1 MEKLFLVDAYAQIFR
16 AYYAFAGRPMR
27 NREGLNTSPI
37 FGFTKFLRDIIINE
51 RPHYLGVAFDPKGG
65 NFRNRLFPDYKA
77 NRSETPEDI
86 IAAVP
91 HIKDILRA
99 MRIPIL
105 EVPDY
110 EADDVIGTLSH
121 KAAAEGLDVYM
132 VTPDKDFGQLVTP
145 NVRIY
150 KQRKGGEGVE
160 IVGPAEIKEHYGFD
174 DPRKVID
181 ILALWGDA
189 SDNIPGVKGVGE
201 KGAIKLVN
209 EVGTVEEILSN
220 LDKLKGKQRENVE
233 AGAEQLRL
241 SKVLATIALDAP
253 IDFVPTELAMCAPD
267 CEALKEIYRKLDF
280 NMFLRE
286 MELSAHSPFNGLVC
300 PEASAVK
307 GNCEERGG
315 VGASVAQPVV
325 PPAPVAVDLFGN
337 PIPQPK
343 VTTSAP
349 TPVAEPALGGGF
361 DLFSQAAPLYQTID
375 TTEHTY
381 TTLDTPQA
389 AAEVVA
395 RLVKAPLVAF
405 DTETSGLDYHTDH
418 IVGVGL
424 SATPHEAYYV
434 PMSVD
439 NRAEMLEA
447 LRPLLEN
454 DGVEKVGQNIKFD
467 LLMLRREGVEVRGK
481 LWDTMIMHYLIDP
494 ESRHGMN
501 HLAQTLLGYQPIEI
515 ESLIGRGASQLTMD
529 RVSVDQVAPYC
540 SEDADITLQLYHTL
554 LSKLREA
561 GAEELYN
568 TIEEPLIRTL
578 ADMEW
583 EGVKV
588 DTALLADY
596 GRELGVQ
603 LATLEGEIRDL
614 AGMPGLNVNSSRQL
628 GVALFE
634 VLKIDAK
641 PKRTKTKQYSTEE
654 EYLQF
659 LSDRHPIVPKILE
672 YRGIK
677 KLLST
682 YVEALPELVNPAT
695 GRIHT
700 SYNQA
705 VTATGR
711 LSSTN
716 PNLQNIPVRDELGK
730 RIREAFVATDDDHI
744 LLAADYSQ
752 VELRLMAHMS
762 GDEAMIE
769 AFRSG
774 EDIHRDTASRLFHV
788 APSEVTSDQ
797 RRKAKTANF
806 GIIYGIS
813 AFGLRQRMGN
823 DSMSMAE
830 AKAII
835 EGYFS
840 SYPGVKAYIDNTI
853 TEAKNNGFVQTI
865 FGRKRYLPD
874 INSGNA
880 NVRSLAER
888 NAINAPLQGS
898 AADIIKIAMAE
909 VARRFRSEGLRSKM
923 ILQVHDELIIDT
935 LKSEQAQVTN
945 ILREAMEG
953 AAKLNVPLI
962 VDIGEGDNWLA
973 AH

>member
-65 NFRNRLFPDYKA
+65 NFRNQLFPDYKA

-91 HIKDILRA
+91 YIKEILKA

-105 EVPDY
+105 EVAGY

-121 KAAAEGLDVYM
+121 KAAAAGYDVYM
-132 VTPDKDFGQLVTP
+132 VTPDKDFGQLVGPT
-145 NVRIY
+145 VRIY

-209 EVGTVEEILSN
+209 EFGTVEEILA
-220 LDKLKGKQRENVE
+220 DTTRLKGKQRENVE

-241 SKVLATIALDAP
+241 SKVLATISLDAP
-253 IDFVPTELAMCAPD
+253 IEFVPSELAMCAPD
-267 CEALKEIYRKLDF
+267 CEALREIYRRLDF

-286 MELSAHSPFNGLVC
+286 MELSAHSPFNGMVC
-300 PEASAVK
+300 PEASAVGRVEPAK
-307 GNCEERGG
+307 EEPQQP
-315 VGASVAQPVV
+315 SQPV
-325 PPAPVAVDLFGN
+325 ATDLFGN
-337 PIPQPK
+337 PIEAPKQPAPA
-343 VTTSAP
+343 SA
-349 TPVAEPALGGGF
+349 TPSEPSLGGDF
-361 DLFSQAAPLYQTID
+361 DLFSQATPLYQTID
-375 TTEHTY
+375 TVEHSY
-381 TTLDTPQA
+381 TLVDTPELLSQ
-389 AAEVVA
+389 VVEKLSA
-395 RLVKAPLVAF
+395 APLLSF

-418 IVGVGL
+418 VVGIGL
-424 SATPHEAYYV
+424 ATTPHEAFYV
-434 PMSVD
+434 PMGPD
-439 NRAEMLEA
+439 NRTEVLAT

-454 DGVEKVGQNIKFD
+454 EAIEKVGQNVKFD
-467 LLMLRREGVEVRGK
+467 LLMLRREGVEVGGK

-515 ESLIGRGASQLTMD
+515 ETLIGRGAKQLTMD
-529 RVSVDQVAPYC
+529 RVAVADVAPYC

-554 LSKLREA
+554 LPKLSEV
-561 GAEELYN
+561 GALELYN

-588 DTALLADY
+588 DVAQLADY

-603 LATLEGEIRDL
+603 LATLESDIRSL
-614 AGMPGLNVNSSRQL
+614 AGMPDLNVNSSRQL

-634 VLKIDAK
+634 VLKIDSK

-672 YRGIK
+672 YRGTK

-682 YVEALPELVNPAT
+682 YVEALPALVNPAT

-705 VTATGR
+705 VAATGR
-711 LSSTN
+711 LSSAN
-716 PNLQNIPVRDELGK
+716 PNLQNIPVRDDQGR
-730 RIREAFVATDDDHI
+730 RIREAFVASDSDHI

-762 GDEAMIE
+762 GDKAMIE

-788 APSEVTSDQ
+788 ATAEVTPDQ

-823 DSMSMAE
+823 EMSIGE

-835 EGYFS
+835 DGYFA
-840 SYPGVKAYIDNTI
+840 SYPAVKEYIDRTI
-853 TEAKNNGFVQTI
+853 AEAKNNGFVQTI

-874 INSGNA
+874 INSANA

-909 VARRFRSEGLRSKM
+909 VARRLKAEGLRSKM
-923 ILQVHDELIIDT
+923 ILQVHDELIVDT
-935 LKSEQAQVTN
+935 LVSEKAKVEK

-953 AAKLNVPLI
+953 AAQLAIPLV
-962 VDIGEGDNWLA
+962 VDVGEGANWLE

>member
-37 FGFTKFLRDIIINE
+37 FGFTKFLRDIIVNE

-65 NFRNRLFPDYKA
+65 NFRNELFPAYKA

-91 HIKDILRA
+91 YIKDILRA

-105 EVPDY
+105 EVAGY
-110 EADDVIGTLSH
+110 EADDVIGTISH
-121 KAAAEGLDVYM
+121 KAAAAGYDVYM
-132 VTPDKDFGQLVTP
+132 VTPDKDFGQLVGP

-181 ILALWGDA
+181 ILAIWGDA

-201 KGAIKLVN
+201 KGAIKLVK
-209 EVGTVEEILSN
+209 ELGTVEEILADTSR
-220 LDKLKGKQRENVE
+220 LKGKQRENVE

-241 SKVLATIALDAP
+241 SKVLATIVVDAP
-253 IDFVPTELAMCAPD
+253 VEFVPEELAMCAPD
-267 CEALKEIYRKLDF
+267 CEALRELYRKLDF

-286 MELSAHSPFNGLVC
+286 MELSAHSPFNTSVC
-300 PEASAVK
+300 PEATAHVAHSAQA
-307 GNCEERGG
+307 EAG
-315 VGASVAQPVV
+315 VTHATTKAPT
-325 PPAPVAVDLFGN
+325 PAPTAAAPSLDLFGN
-337 PIPQPK
+337 PTGAAPAPK
-343 VTTSAP
+343 A
-349 TPVAEPALGGGF
+349 AADDAGF
-361 DLFSQAAPLYQTID
+361 DLFSQSAPLYKTID
-375 TTEHTY
+375 NTPHTY
-381 TTLDTPQA
+381 TLVDSSDKLAHMQ
-389 AAEVVA
+389 EVLSRA
-395 RLVKAPLVAF
+395 KAIAF
-405 DTETSGLDYHTDH
+405 DTETTGFDYHSDR

-424 SATPHEAYYV
+424 SATPHEGYYV
-434 PMSVD
+434 PLSD
-439 NRAEMLEA
+439 NDFGHEA
-447 LRPLLEN
+447 LAVLRTLLGDER
-454 DGVEKVGQNIKFD
+454 VEKVGQNLKFD
-467 LLMLRREGVEVRGK
+467 ILMLRGAGVEVKGK
-481 LWDTMIMHYLIDP
+481 LWDTMVMHYLLDP
-494 ESRHGMN
+494 EGRHGMN
-501 HLAQTLLGYQPIEI
+501 HLAQTLLGYQPVEI
-515 ESLIGRGASQLTMD
+515 ESLIGRGARQLTMD
-529 RVSVDQVAPYC
+529 LVEVEKVAQYC
-540 SEDADITLQLYHTL
+540 AEDADITLQLFHAL
-554 LSKLREA
+554 LPKLQEA

-568 TIEEPLIRTL
+568 TIEEPLIGTL

-588 DTALLADY
+588 DVPQLRDY
-596 GRELGVQ
+596 AVELS
-603 LATLEGEIRDL
+603 ARMAELESEIRTL
-614 AGMPGLNVNSSRQL
+614 TGVAGLNVNSSRQL

-634 VLKIDAK
+634 VLKIDSK

-659 LSDRHPIVPKILE
+659 LSDRHPVVPKILE

-682 YVEALPELVNPAT
+682 YVEALPELVNPTT

-700 SYNQA
+700 SFNQA

-711 LSSTN
+711 LSSAN
-716 PNLQNIPVRDELGK
+716 PNLQNIPVRDALGR
-730 RIREAFVATDDDHI
+730 RIRRAFVASDSNHV

-762 GDEAMIE
+762 GDKAMIE

-774 EDIHRDTASRLFHV
+774 EDIHRDTASRLFGV
-788 APSEVTSDQ
+788 APEEVTSDQ

-813 AFGLRQRMGN
+813 AFGLRQRLGGG
-823 DSMSMAE
+823 MSMAE
-830 AKAII
+830 AKEII
-835 EGYFS
+835 DGYFA
-840 SYPGVKAYIDNTI
+840 SYPQVKEYIDRTI
-853 TEAKNNGFVQTI
+853 SEAKGNGFVQTI

-874 INSGNA
+874 INSANA
-880 NVRSLAER
+880 TVRSLAER

-909 VARRFRSEGLRSKM
+909 VRRRLQAEGLRSKM
-923 ILQVHDELIIDT
+923 ILQVHDELIVDA
-935 LKSEQAQVTN
+935 LLGEVEQVKV
-945 ILREAMEG
+945 ILRESMEG
-953 AAKLNVPLI
+953 AASLLVPLT
-962 VDIGEGDNWLA
+962 VDIGEGADWLD

>member
-16 AYYAFAGRPMR
+16 VYYAFAGRPMR

-65 NFRNRLFPDYKA
+65 NFRNQLFPDYKA

-91 HIKDILRA
+91 YIKEILKA

-105 EVPDY
+105 EVAGY

-121 KAAAEGLDVYM
+121 KAAAAGYDVYM
-132 VTPDKDFGQLVTP
+132 VTPDKDFGQLVGPT
-145 NVRIY
+145 VRIY

-209 EVGTVEEILSN
+209 EFGTVEEILA
-220 LDKLKGKQRENVE
+220 DTTRLKGKQRENVE

-241 SKVLATIALDAP
+241 SKVLATISLDAP
-253 IDFVPTELAMCAPD
+253 IEFVPSELAMCAPD
-267 CEALKEIYRKLDF
+267 CEALREIYRRLDF

-286 MELSAHSPFNGLVC
+286 MELSAHSPFNGMVC
-300 PEASAVK
+300 PEASAVGRVEPAK
-307 GNCEERGG
+307 EEPQQP
-315 VGASVAQPVV
+315 SQPV
-325 PPAPVAVDLFGN
+325 ATDLFGN
-337 PIPQPK
+337 PIEAPKQPAPA
-343 VTTSAP
+343 SA
-349 TPVAEPALGGGF
+349 TPSEPSLGGDF
-361 DLFSQAAPLYQTID
+361 DLFSQATPLYQTID
-375 TTEHTY
+375 TVEHSY
-381 TTLDTPQA
+381 TLVDTPELLSQ
-389 AAEVVA
+389 VVEKLSA
-395 RLVKAPLVAF
+395 APLLSF

-418 IVGVGL
+418 VVGIGL
-424 SATPHEAYYV
+424 AATPHEAFYV
-434 PMSVD
+434 PMGPD
-439 NRAEMLEA
+439 NRTEVLAT

-454 DGVEKVGQNIKFD
+454 EAIEKVGQNIKFD
-467 LLMLRREGVEVRGK
+467 LLMLRREGVEVGGK

-515 ESLIGRGASQLTMD
+515 ETLIGRGAKQLTMD
-529 RVSVDQVAPYC
+529 RVAVADVAPYC

-554 LSKLREA
+554 LPKLSEV
-561 GAEELYN
+561 GALELYN
-568 TIEEPLIRTL
+568 SIEEPLIRTL

-588 DTALLADY
+588 DVAQLADY
-596 GRELGVQ
+596 GCELGVQ
-603 LATLEGEIRDL
+603 LATLESDIRSL
-614 AGMPGLNVNSSRQL
+614 AGMPDLNVNSSRQL

-634 VLKIDAK
+634 VLKIDSK

-672 YRGIK
+672 YRGTK

-682 YVEALPELVNPAT
+682 YVEALPALVNPAT

-705 VTATGR
+705 VAATGR
-711 LSSTN
+711 LSSAN
-716 PNLQNIPVRDELGK
+716 PNLQNIPVRDDQGR
-730 RIREAFVATDDDHI
+730 RIREAFVASDSDHI

-762 GDEAMIE
+762 GDKAMIE

-788 APSEVTSDQ
+788 ATAEVTPDQ

-823 DSMSMAE
+823 EMSIGE

-835 EGYFS
+835 DGYFA
-840 SYPGVKAYIDNTI
+840 SYPAVKEYIDRTI
-853 TEAKNNGFVQTI
+853 AEAKNNGFVQTI

-874 INSGNA
+874 INSANA

-909 VARRFRSEGLRSKM
+909 VARRLKAEGLRSKM
-923 ILQVHDELIIDT
+923 ILQVHDELIVDT
-935 LKSEQAQVTN
+935 LVSEKPQVEK
-945 ILREAMEG
+945 ILREEMEG
-953 AAKLNVPLI
+953 AAQLAIPLV
-962 VDIGEGDNWLA
+962 VDVGEGANWLE

>member
-65 NFRNRLFPDYKA
+65 NFRNQLFPDYKA

-91 HIKDILRA
+91 YIKEILKA

-105 EVPDY
+105 EVAGY

-121 KAAAEGLDVYM
+121 KAAAAGYDVYM
-132 VTPDKDFGQLVTP
+132 VTPDKDFGQLVGPT
-145 NVRIY
+145 VRIY

-160 IVGPAEIKEHYGFD
+160 IVGPAEIKGHYGFD

-209 EVGTVEEILSN
+209 EFGTVEEILA
-220 LDKLKGKQRENVE
+220 DTTRLKGKQRENVE

-241 SKVLATIALDAP
+241 SKVLATISLDAP
-253 IDFVPTELAMCAPD
+253 IEFVPSELAMCAPD
-267 CEALKEIYRKLDF
+267 CEALRDIYRRLDF

-286 MELSAHSPFNGLVC
+286 MELSAHSPFNGMVC
-300 PEASAVK
+300 PEASAV
-307 GNCEERGG
+307 GRVEPATVEPPQ
-315 VGASVAQPVV
+315 SAQPSQ
-325 PPAPVAVDLFGN
+325 PVATDLFGN
-337 PIPQPK
+337 PIEAPKQPAPA
-343 VTTSAP
+343 SA
-349 TPVAEPALGGGF
+349 TPLDSSLGGDF
-361 DLFSQAAPLYQTID
+361 DLFSQATPLYQTID
-375 TTEHTY
+375 TVEHSY
-381 TTLDTPQA
+381 TLVDTPELLSQ
-389 AAEVVA
+389 VVEKLSA
-395 RLVKAPLVAF
+395 APLLSF

-418 IVGVGL
+418 VVGIGL
-424 SATPHEAYYV
+424 AATPHEAFYV
-434 PMSVD
+434 PMGPD
-439 NRAEMLEA
+439 NRTEVLAA

-454 DGVEKVGQNIKFD
+454 EAIEKVGQNVKFD
-467 LLMLRREGVEVRGK
+467 LLMLRREGVEVGGR

-515 ESLIGRGASQLTMD
+515 ETLIGRGAKQLTMD
-529 RVSVDQVAPYC
+529 RVAVADVAPYC

-554 LSKLREA
+554 LPKLSEV
-561 GAEELYN
+561 GALELYN
-568 TIEEPLIRTL
+568 SIEEPLIRTL

-588 DTALLADY
+588 DVAQLADY

-603 LATLEGEIRDL
+603 LATLESDIRSL
-614 AGMPGLNVNSSRQL
+614 AGMPDLNVNSSRQL

-634 VLKIDAK
+634 VLKIDSK

-672 YRGIK
+672 YRGTK

-682 YVEALPELVNPAT
+682 YVEALPALVNPAT

-705 VTATGR
+705 VAATGR
-711 LSSTN
+711 LSSAN
-716 PNLQNIPVRDELGK
+716 PNLQNIPVRDDQGR
-730 RIREAFVATDDDHI
+730 RIREAFVASDSDHI

-762 GDEAMIE
+762 GDKAMIE

-788 APSEVTSDQ
+788 ATAEVTPDQ

-823 DSMSMAE
+823 EMSIGE

-835 EGYFS
+835 DGYFA
-840 SYPGVKAYIDNTI
+840 SYPAVKEYIDRTI
-853 TEAKNNGFVQTI
+853 AEAKNNGFVQTI

-874 INSGNA
+874 INSANA

-909 VARRFRSEGLRSKM
+909 VARRLKAEGLRSKM
-923 ILQVHDELIIDT
+923 ILQVHDELIVDT
-935 LKSEQAQVTN
+935 IVSEKAKVEK

-953 AAKLNVPLI
+953 AAQLAIPLV
-962 VDIGEGDNWLA
+962 VDVGEGANWLE

>member
-1 MEKLFLVDAYAQIFR
+1 
-16 AYYAFAGRPMR
+16 MR

>member
-65 NFRNRLFPDYKA
+65 NFRNQLFPDYKA

-91 HIKDILRA
+91 YIKEILKA

-105 EVPDY
+105 EVAGY

-121 KAAAEGLDVYM
+121 KAAAAGYDVYM
-132 VTPDKDFGQLVTP
+132 VTPDKDFGQLVGPT
-145 NVRIY
+145 VRIY

-209 EVGTVEEILSN
+209 EFGTVEEILA
-220 LDKLKGKQRENVE
+220 DTTRLKGKQRENVE

-241 SKVLATIALDAP
+241 SKVLATISLDAP
-253 IDFVPTELAMCAPD
+253 IEFVPSELAMCAPD
-267 CEALKEIYRKLDF
+267 CEALREIYRRLDF

-286 MELSAHSPFNGLVC
+286 MELSAHSPFNGMVC
-300 PEASAVK
+300 PEASAVGRVEPVK
-307 GNCEERGG
+307 EEPQQP
-315 VGASVAQPVV
+315 SQPV
-325 PPAPVAVDLFGN
+325 ATDLFGN
-337 PIPQPK
+337 PIEAPKQPAPA
-343 VTTSAP
+343 SA
-349 TPVAEPALGGGF
+349 TPSEPSLGGDF
-361 DLFSQAAPLYQTID
+361 DLFSQATPLYQTID
-375 TTEHTY
+375 TVEHTY
-381 TTLDTPQA
+381 TLVDTPELLSQ
-389 AAEVVA
+389 VVDKLSA
-395 RLVKAPLVAF
+395 APLLSF

-418 IVGVGL
+418 VVGIGL
-424 SATPHEAYYV
+424 AATPHEAFYV
-434 PMSVD
+434 PMGPD
-439 NRAEMLEA
+439 NRTEVLAT

-454 DGVEKVGQNIKFD
+454 EAIEKVGQNVKFD
-467 LLMLRREGVEVRGK
+467 LLMLRREGVEVGGK

-515 ESLIGRGASQLTMD
+515 ETLIGRGAKQLTMD
-529 RVSVDQVAPYC
+529 RVAVADVAPYC

-554 LSKLREA
+554 LPKLSEV
-561 GAEELYN
+561 GALELYN

-588 DTALLADY
+588 DVAQLADY
-596 GRELGVQ
+596 GCELGVQ
-603 LATLEGEIRDL
+603 LATLESDIRSL
-614 AGMPGLNVNSSRQL
+614 AGMPDLNVNSSRQL

-634 VLKIDAK
+634 VLKIDSK

-672 YRGIK
+672 YRGTK

-682 YVEALPELVNPAT
+682 YVEALPALVNPAT

-705 VTATGR
+705 VAATGR
-711 LSSTN
+711 LSSAN
-716 PNLQNIPVRDELGK
+716 PNLQNIPVRDDQGR
-730 RIREAFVATDDDHI
+730 RIREAFVASDSDHI

-762 GDEAMIE
+762 GDKAMIE

-788 APSEVTSDQ
+788 ATAEVTPDQ

-823 DSMSMAE
+823 EMSIGE

-835 EGYFS
+835 DGYFA
-840 SYPGVKAYIDNTI
+840 SYPAVKEYIDRTI
-853 TEAKNNGFVQTI
+853 AEAKNNGFVQTI

-874 INSGNA
+874 INSANA

-909 VARRFRSEGLRSKM
+909 VARRLKAEGLRSKM
-923 ILQVHDELIIDT
+923 ILQVHDELIVDT
-935 LKSEQAQVTN
+935 LVSEKAQVEK

-953 AAKLNVPLI
+953 AAQLAIPLV
-962 VDIGEGDNWLA
+962 VDVGEGANWLE

>member
-65 NFRNRLFPDYKA
+65 NFRNQLFPDYKA

-91 HIKDILRA
+91 YIKEILKA

-105 EVPDY
+105 EVAGY

-121 KAAAEGLDVYM
+121 KAAAAGYDVYM
-132 VTPDKDFGQLVTP
+132 VTPDKDFGQLVGPT
-145 NVRIY
+145 VRIY

-209 EVGTVEEILSN
+209 EFGTVEEILA
-220 LDKLKGKQRENVE
+220 DTTRLKGKQRENVE

-241 SKVLATIALDAP
+241 SKMLATISLDAP
-253 IDFVPTELAMCAPD
+253 IEFVPSELAMCAPD
-267 CEALKEIYRKLDF
+267 CEALREIYRRLDF

-286 MELSAHSPFNGLVC
+286 MELSAHSPFNGMVC
-300 PEASAVK
+300 PEASAV
-307 GNCEERGG
+307 GRVEPATVEPPQ
-315 VGASVAQPVV
+315 SAQPLQ
-325 PPAPVAVDLFGN
+325 PVATDLFGN
-337 PIPQPK
+337 PIEAPKQPAPA
-343 VTTSAP
+343 SA
-349 TPVAEPALGGGF
+349 TPSEPSLGGDF
-361 DLFSQAAPLYQTID
+361 DLFSQATPLYQTID
-375 TTEHTY
+375 TVEHTY
-381 TTLDTPQA
+381 TLVDTPELLSQ
-389 AAEVVA
+389 VVEKLSA
-395 RLVKAPLVAF
+395 APLLSF

-418 IVGVGL
+418 VVGIGL
-424 SATPHEAYYV
+424 AATSHEAFYV
-434 PMSVD
+434 PMGPD
-439 NRAEMLEA
+439 NRTEVLAA

-454 DGVEKVGQNIKFD
+454 KAIEKVGQNVKFD
-467 LLMLRREGVEVRGK
+467 LLMLRREGVEVGGK
-481 LWDTMIMHYLIDP
+481 LWDTMIIHYLIDP

-515 ESLIGRGASQLTMD
+515 ETLIGRGAKQLTMD
-529 RVSVDQVAPYC
+529 RVAVADVAPYC

-554 LSKLREA
+554 LPKLSEV
-561 GAEELYN
+561 GALELYN
-568 TIEEPLIRTL
+568 SIEEPLIRTL

-588 DTALLADY
+588 DVAQLADY

-603 LATLEGEIRDL
+603 LATLESEIRSL
-614 AGMPGLNVNSSRQL
+614 AGMPDLNVNSSRQL

-634 VLKIDAK
+634 VLKIDSK

-672 YRGIK
+672 YRGTK

-682 YVEALPELVNPAT
+682 YVEALPALVNPAT

-705 VTATGR
+705 VAATGR
-711 LSSTN
+711 LSSAN
-716 PNLQNIPVRDELGK
+716 PNLQNIPVRDDQGR
-730 RIREAFVATDDDHI
+730 RIREAFVASDSDHI

-762 GDEAMIE
+762 GDKAMIE

-788 APSEVTSDQ
+788 ATAEVTPDQ

-823 DSMSMAE
+823 EMSIGE

-835 EGYFS
+835 DGYFA
-840 SYPGVKAYIDNTI
+840 SYPAVKEYIDRTI
-853 TEAKNNGFVQTI
+853 AEAKNNGFVQTI

-874 INSGNA
+874 INSANA

-909 VARRFRSEGLRSKM
+909 VARRLKAEGLRSKM
-923 ILQVHDELIIDT
+923 ILQVHDELIVDT
-935 LKSEQAQVTN
+935 LVSEKAKVEK

-953 AAKLNVPLI
+953 AAQLAIPLV
-962 VDIGEGDNWLA
+962 VDVGEGANWLE

>member
-91 HIKDILRA
+91 HIKEILRA

-110 EADDVIGTLSH
+110 EADDVIGTISH
-121 KAAAEGLDVYM
+121 KAAVQGLDVYM

-209 EVGTVEEILSN
+209 EVGTVEEILSH

-253 IDFVPTELAMCAPD
+253 IDIVPTELAMCAPD

-315 VGASVAQPVV
+315 VGASVAQPEAA
-325 PPAPVAVDLFGN
+325 APVSLDLFGN

-343 VTTSAP
+343 ATTSAP
-349 TPVAEPALGGGF
+349 TPVAEPVLGDGF
-361 DLFSQAAPLYQTID
+361 DLFSQAIPLYQTID

-381 TTLDTPQA
+381 TTLATPQA
-389 AAEVVA
+389 VAEVVA
-395 RLVKAPLVAF
+395 RLVEAPLVAF

-418 IVGVGL
+418 VVGVSL

-434 PMSVD
+434 PIGAD

-454 DGVEKVGQNIKFD
+454 NKVEKVGQNIKFD
-467 LLMLRREGVEVRGK
+467 LLMLRREGIEVRGK

-501 HLAQTLLGYQPIEI
+501 YLAQTLLGYQPIEI

-529 RVSVDQVAPYC
+529 RVPVEQVAPYC
-540 SEDADITLQLYHTL
+540 SEDADITLQLYYAL
-554 LSKLREA
+554 LPKLREA

-568 TIEEPLIRTL
+568 TIEEPLIGTL

-583 EGVKV
+583 VGVKV

-596 GRELGVQ
+596 GRELSGQ
-603 LATLEGEIRDL
+603 LAALEGEIRDL

-634 VLKIDAK
+634 ILKIDAK

-682 YVEALPELVNPAT
+682 YVEALPELVNPTT

-730 RIREAFVATDDDHI
+730 RIREAFVATDDDHL

-752 VELRLMAHMS
+752 VELRLMAHTS
-762 GDEAMIE
+762 GDEAMVE

-813 AFGLRQRMGN
+813 AFGLRQRMGG
-823 DSMSMAE
+823 DMSMAE

-835 EGYFS
+835 DGYFA

-923 ILQVHDELIIDT
+923 ILQVHDELIVDT
-935 LKSEQAQVTN
+935 LKSEKEKVEK
-945 ILREAMEG
+945 ILQEAMEG
-953 AAKLNVPLI
+953 AAKLSVPLV
-962 VDIGEGDNWLA
+962 VDIGEGKNWLA

>member
-1 MEKLFLVDAYAQIFR
+1 
-16 AYYAFAGRPMR
+16 MR

-91 HIKDILRA
+91 YIKEILRA

-121 KAAAEGLDVYM
+121 KAAAQGLDVYM

-145 NVRIY
+145 SVRIY

-160 IVGPAEIKEHYGFD
+160 LIGPAEIKEHYGFD

-209 EVGTVEEILSN
+209 ELGTVEDILADTSR
-220 LDKLKGKQRENVE
+220 LKGKQRENVE

-253 IDFVPTELAMCAPD
+253 IDFVPSELAMCAPD
-267 CEALKEIYRKLDF
+267 CEALKEIYRRLDF

-300 PEASAVK
+300 PEATSHK
-307 GNCEERGG
+307 GANCEERAKSGES
-315 VGASVAQPVV
+315 VGAVV
-325 PPAPVAVDLFGN
+325 PTTPTATDLFGN
-337 PIPQPK
+337 PIEASTQPK
-343 VTTSAP
+343 NAP
-349 TPVAEPALGGGF
+349 AVEPAGGGF
-361 DLFSQAAPLYQTID
+361 DLFSQSAPLYKTID
-375 TTEHTY
+375 TVEHSY
-381 TTLDTPQA
+381 TIVSTPQEVTA
-389 AAEVVA
+389 LVEQMLMAERVS
-395 RLVKAPLVAF
+395 F

-418 IVGVGL
+418 IVGIGL
-424 SATPHEAYYV
+424 AATPHTAYYV
-434 PMSVD
+434 PIGAD
-439 NRAEMLEA
+439 NRAEMVAA
-447 LRPLLEN
+447 LRPLLECER
-454 DGVEKVGQNIKFD
+454 VEKVGQNVKFD
-467 LLMLRREGVEVRGK
+467 LLMLRREGVEVKGK
-481 LWDTMIMHYLIDP
+481 LWDTMVMHYLIDP

-501 HLAQTLLGYQPIEI
+501 FLAQTLLGYQPIEI

-529 RVSVDQVAPYC
+529 RVAVEEVAPYC
-540 SEDADITLQLYHTL
+540 AEDADITLQLYETL
-554 LSKLREA
+554 LPQLRAA

-568 TIEEPLIRTL
+568 TIEEPLVRTL

-588 DTALLADY
+588 DVALLADY
-596 GRELGVQ
+596 GRELNVK
-603 LATLEGEIRDL
+603 LAELERDIRAF
-614 AGMPGLNVNSSRQL
+614 AGMPTLNVNSSRQL
-628 GVALFE
+628 GIALFE
-634 VLKIDAK
+634 VLKIDSK

-672 YRGIK
+672 YRGVK

-682 YVEALPELVNPAT
+682 YVEALPALVNPAT
-695 GRIHT
+695 GHIHT

-716 PNLQNIPVRDELGK
+716 PNLQNIPIRDELGK
-730 RIREAFVATDDDHI
+730 RIREAFVASDNDHV

-788 APSEVTSDQ
+788 APTDVTSDQ

-823 DSMSMAE
+823 DMSMGE
-830 AKAII
+830 AKSLID
-835 EGYFS
+835 GYFA
-840 SYPGVKAYIDNTI
+840 SYPRVKEYIDHTI
-853 TEAKNNGFVQTI
+853 AEAKNNGFVQTI

-874 INSGNA
+874 ITSANA

-909 VARRFRSEGLRSKM
+909 VARRFRAEGLRSKM
-923 ILQVHDELIIDT
+923 ILQVHDELIVDT
-935 LKSEQAQVTN
+935 LLSEKAQVET

-953 AAKLNVPLI
+953 AATLSVPLV
-962 VDIGEGDNWLA
+962 VDIGEGASWLE

>member
-65 NFRNRLFPDYKA
+65 NFRNQLFPDYKA

-91 HIKDILRA
+91 YIKEILKA

-105 EVPDY
+105 EVAGY

-121 KAAAEGLDVYM
+121 KAAAAGYDVYM
-132 VTPDKDFGQLVTP
+132 VTPDKDFGQLVGPT
-145 NVRIY
+145 VRIY

-209 EVGTVEEILSN
+209 EFGTVEEILA
-220 LDKLKGKQRENVE
+220 DTTRLKGKQRENVE

-241 SKVLATIALDAP
+241 SKVLATISLDAP
-253 IDFVPTELAMCAPD
+253 IEFVPSELAMCAPD
-267 CEALKEIYRKLDF
+267 CEALKEIYRRLDF

-286 MELSAHSPFNGLVC
+286 MELSAHSPFNGMVC
-300 PEASAVK
+300 PEASAV
-307 GNCEERGG
+307 GRVEPATVEPPQS
-315 VGASVAQPVV
+315 ATPAQPV
-325 PPAPVAVDLFGN
+325 ATDLFGN
-337 PIPQPK
+337 PIEAPKQPAPA
-343 VTTSAP
+343 SA
-349 TPVAEPALGGGF
+349 TPSEPSLGGDF
-361 DLFSQAAPLYQTID
+361 DLFSQATPLYQTID
-375 TTEHTY
+375 TVEHSY
-381 TTLDTPQA
+381 TLVDTPELLSQ
-389 AAEVVA
+389 VVEKLSA
-395 RLVKAPLVAF
+395 APLLSF

-418 IVGVGL
+418 VVGIGL
-424 SATPHEAYYV
+424 AATPHEAFYV
-434 PMSVD
+434 PMGPD
-439 NRAEMLEA
+439 NRTEVLAT

-454 DGVEKVGQNIKFD
+454 EAIEKVGQNIKFD
-467 LLMLRREGVEVRGK
+467 LLMLRREGVEVGGK

-515 ESLIGRGASQLTMD
+515 ETLIGRGAKQLTMD
-529 RVSVDQVAPYC
+529 RVAVADVAPYC

-554 LSKLREA
+554 LPKLSEV
-561 GAEELYN
+561 GALELYN
-568 TIEEPLIRTL
+568 SIEEPLIRTL

-588 DTALLADY
+588 DVAQLADY

-603 LATLEGEIRDL
+603 LATLESDIRSL
-614 AGMPGLNVNSSRQL
+614 AGMPDLNVNSSRQL

-634 VLKIDAK
+634 VLKIDSK

-672 YRGIK
+672 YRGTK

-682 YVEALPELVNPAT
+682 YVEALPALVNPAT

-705 VTATGR
+705 VAATGR
-711 LSSTN
+711 LSSAN
-716 PNLQNIPVRDELGK
+716 PNLQNIPVRDDQGR
-730 RIREAFVATDDDHI
+730 RIREAFVASDSDHI

-762 GDEAMIE
+762 GDKAMIE

-788 APSEVTSDQ
+788 ATAEVTPDQ

-823 DSMSMAE
+823 EMSIGE

-835 EGYFS
+835 DGYFA
-840 SYPGVKAYIDNTI
+840 SYPAVKEYIDRTI
-853 TEAKNNGFVQTI
+853 AEAKNNGFVQTI

-874 INSGNA
+874 INSANA

-909 VARRFRSEGLRSKM
+909 VARRLKAEGLRSKM
-923 ILQVHDELIIDT
+923 ILQVHDELIVDT
-935 LKSEQAQVTN
+935 LVSEKPQVEK

-953 AAKLNVPLI
+953 AAQLAIPLV
-962 VDIGEGDNWLA
+962 VDVGEGANWLE

>member
-37 FGFTKFLRDIIINE
+37 FGFTKFLRDIIVNE

-65 NFRNRLFPDYKA
+65 NFRNEIFPAYKA

-91 HIKDILRA
+91 YIKDILRA

-105 EVPDY
+105 EVAGY
-110 EADDVIGTLSH
+110 EADDVIGTISH
-121 KAAAEGLDVYM
+121 KAAAAGYDVYM
-132 VTPDKDFGQLVTP
+132 VTPDKDFGQLVGP

-209 EVGTVEEILSN
+209 ELGTVEEILADTSR
-220 LDKLKGKQRENVE
+220 LKGKQRENVE

-241 SKVLATIALDAP
+241 SKVLATIVVDAP
-253 IDFVPTELAMCAPD
+253 VEFVPEELAMCAPD
-267 CEALKEIYRKLDF
+267 CEALRELYRKLDF

-286 MELSAHSPFNGLVC
+286 MELSAHSPFNTSVC
-300 PEASAVK
+300 PEATAHVAHSAQA
-307 GNCEERGG
+307 EAG
-315 VGASVAQPVV
+315 VTHAATKAPT
-325 PPAPVAVDLFGN
+325 PAPTAAAPSLDLFGN
-337 PIPQPK
+337 PTGAPPAPK
-343 VTTSAP
+343 A
-349 TPVAEPALGGGF
+349 AADDAGF
-361 DLFSQAAPLYQTID
+361 DLFSQSAPLYKTIYN
-375 TTEHTY
+375 TPHTY
-381 TTLDTPQA
+381 TLVDSSDKLAHMQ
-389 AAEVVA
+389 EVLSRA
-395 RLVKAPLVAF
+395 KAIAF
-405 DTETSGLDYHTDH
+405 DTETTGFDYHSDR

-424 SATPHEAYYV
+424 SATPHEGYYV
-434 PMSVD
+434 PLSD
-439 NRAEMLEA
+439 TDFGHEA
-447 LRPLLEN
+447 LAVLRTLLGDER
-454 DGVEKVGQNIKFD
+454 VEKVGQNLKFD
-467 LLMLRREGVEVRGK
+467 ILMLRGAGVEVKGK
-481 LWDTMIMHYLIDP
+481 LWDTMVMHYLLDP
-494 ESRHGMN
+494 EGRHGMN
-501 HLAQTLLGYQPIEI
+501 HLAQTLLGYQPVEI
-515 ESLIGRGASQLTMD
+515 ESLIGRGARQLTMD
-529 RVSVDQVAPYC
+529 LVEVEKVAQYC
-540 SEDADITLQLYHTL
+540 AEDADITLQLYHAL
-554 LSKLREA
+554 LPKLQEA

-568 TIEEPLIRTL
+568 TIEEPLIGTL

-588 DTALLADY
+588 DVPQLRDY
-596 GRELGVQ
+596 AVELS
-603 LATLEGEIRDL
+603 ARMAELESEIRTL
-614 AGMPGLNVNSSRQL
+614 TCVAGLNVNSSRQL

-634 VLKIDAK
+634 VLKIDSK

-659 LSDRHPIVPKILE
+659 LSDRHPVVPKILE

-682 YVEALPELVNPAT
+682 YVEALPELVNPTT

-700 SYNQA
+700 SFNQA

-711 LSSTN
+711 LSSAN
-716 PNLQNIPVRDELGK
+716 PNLQNIPVRDALGR
-730 RIREAFVATDDDHI
+730 RIRRAFVASDSNHV

-762 GDEAMIE
+762 GDKAMIE

-774 EDIHRDTASRLFHV
+774 EDIHRDTASRLFGV
-788 APSEVTSDQ
+788 APEEVTSDQ

-813 AFGLRQRMGN
+813 AFGLRQRMGGG
-823 DSMSMAE
+823 MSM
-830 AKAII
+830 
-835 EGYFS
+835 
-840 SYPGVKAYIDNTI
+840 
-853 TEAKNNGFVQTI
+853 TEAKEIIDGYFASYPQVKEYIDRTISEAKGNGFVQTI

-874 INSGNA
+874 INSANA
-880 NVRSLAER
+880 TVRSLAER

-909 VARRFRSEGLRSKM
+909 VRRRLQAEGLRSKM
-923 ILQVHDELIIDT
+923 ILQVHDELIVDA
-935 LKSEQAQVTN
+935 LLGEVEQVKV
-945 ILREAMEG
+945 ILRESMEG
-953 AAKLNVPLI
+953 AASLLVPLT
-962 VDIGEGDNWLA
+962 VDIGEGVDWLD

>member
-27 NREGLNTSPI
+27 SREGLNTSPI

-91 HIKDILRA
+91 YIKEILRA

-121 KAAAEGLDVYM
+121 KAAARGLDVYM

-145 NVRIY
+145 SVRIY

-160 IVGPAEIKEHYGFD
+160 IIGPAEIKEHYGFD

-209 EVGTVEEILSN
+209 EFGTVEEILA
-220 LDKLKGKQRENVE
+220 DTGRLKGKQRENVE

-253 IDFVPTELAMCAPD
+253 IDFVPSELAMCAPD

-300 PEASAVK
+300 PEATAFKEANCVERA
-307 GNCEERGG
+307 GNGG
-315 VGASVAQPVV
+315 VEAATPAV
-325 PPAPVAVDLFGN
+325 PSATDLFGN
-337 PIPQPK
+337 PIEAPK
-343 VTTSAP
+343 QSAPASTTSSDSS
-349 TPVAEPALGGGF
+349 LGGGF
-361 DLFSQAAPLYQTID
+361 DLFSQNTPLYNTID
-375 TTEHTY
+375 TVKHTY
-381 TTLDTPQA
+381 TIVSTP
-389 AAEVVA
+389 AEVAV
-395 RLVKAPLVAF
+395 LVEQLLKAERVSF
-405 DTETSGLDYHTDH
+405 DTETSGLDYHSDH
-418 IVGVGL
+418 IVGIGL
-424 SATPHEAYYV
+424 AATPHTAYYV
-434 PMSVD
+434 PMGPD
-439 NRAEMLEA
+439 NRAEVLAA
-447 LRPLLEN
+447 LRPLLESEA
-454 DGVEKVGQNIKFD
+454 VEKVGQNIKFD

-481 LWDTMIMHYLIDP
+481 LWDTMIMHYLINP

-515 ESLIGRGASQLTMD
+515 ESLIGRGANQLTMD
-529 RVSVDQVAPYC
+529 RVAVEKVAPYC
-540 SEDADITLQLYHTL
+540 AEDADITLQLYETL
-554 LSKLREA
+554 LPQLREA

-568 TIEEPLIRTL
+568 TIEEPLIGTL

-588 DTALLADY
+588 DVVQLADY
-596 GRELGVQ
+596 GRELNVQ
-603 LATLEGEIRDL
+603 LAELESDIRTL
-614 AGMPGLNVNSSRQL
+614 AGMPALNVNSSRQL

-634 VLKIDAK
+634 VLKIDSK

-659 LSDRHPIVPKILE
+659 LSERHPIVPKILE

-682 YVEALPELVNPAT
+682 YVEALPALVNPAT

-730 RIREAFVATDDDHI
+730 RIREAFVASDDNHT

-788 APSEVTSDQ
+788 APNDVTSDQ

-813 AFGLRQRMGN
+813 AFGLRQRMGG
-823 DSMSMAE
+823 DMSMGE

-835 EGYFS
+835 DGYFA
-840 SYPGVKAYIDNTI
+840 SYPRVKEYIDNTI
-853 TEAKNNGFVQTI
+853 AEAKNNGFVQTI
-865 FGRKRYLPD
+865 CGRKRYLPD
-874 INSGNA
+874 ITSANA

-909 VARRFRSEGLRSKM
+909 VARRFREEGLRSKM
-923 ILQVHDELIIDT
+923 ILQVHDELIVDAV
-935 LKSEQAQVTN
+935 LSEKAQVEK

-953 AAKLNVPLI
+953 AATLRVPLV
-962 VDIGEGDNWLA
+962 VDIGEGASWLE

>member
-65 NFRNRLFPDYKA
+65 NFRNQLFPDYKA

-91 HIKDILRA
+91 YIKEILKA

-105 EVPDY
+105 EVAGY

-121 KAAAEGLDVYM
+121 KAAAAGYDVYM
-132 VTPDKDFGQLVTP
+132 VTPDKDFGQLVGPT
-145 NVRIY
+145 VRIY

-209 EVGTVEEILSN
+209 EFGTVEEILA
-220 LDKLKGKQRENVE
+220 DTTRLKGKQRENVE

-241 SKVLATIALDAP
+241 SKVLATISLDAP
-253 IDFVPTELAMCAPD
+253 IEFVPSELAMCAPD
-267 CEALKEIYRKLDF
+267 CEALREIYRRLDF

-286 MELSAHSPFNGLVC
+286 MELSAHSPFNGMVC
-300 PEASAVK
+300 PEASAVGRVEPAK
-307 GNCEERGG
+307 EEPQQP
-315 VGASVAQPVV
+315 SQPV
-325 PPAPVAVDLFGN
+325 ATDLFGN
-337 PIPQPK
+337 PIEAPKQPAPA
-343 VTTSAP
+343 SA
-349 TPVAEPALGGGF
+349 TPSEPSLGGDF
-361 DLFSQAAPLYQTID
+361 DLFSQATPLYQTID
-375 TTEHTY
+375 TVEHSY
-381 TTLDTPQA
+381 TLVDTPELLSQ
-389 AAEVVA
+389 VVEKLSA
-395 RLVKAPLVAF
+395 APLLSF

-418 IVGVGL
+418 VVGIGL
-424 SATPHEAYYV
+424 ATTPHEAFYV
-434 PMSVD
+434 PMGPD
-439 NRAEMLEA
+439 NRTEVLAT

-454 DGVEKVGQNIKFD
+454 EAIEKVGQNVKFD
-467 LLMLRREGVEVRGK
+467 LLMLRREGVEVGGK

-515 ESLIGRGASQLTMD
+515 ETLIGRGAKQLTMD
-529 RVSVDQVAPYC
+529 RVAVADVAPYC

-554 LSKLREA
+554 LPKLSEV
-561 GAEELYN
+561 GALELYN
-568 TIEEPLIRTL
+568 SIEEPLIRTL

-588 DTALLADY
+588 DVAQLADY

-603 LATLEGEIRDL
+603 LATLESDIRSL
-614 AGMPGLNVNSSRQL
+614 AGMPDLNVNSSRQL

-634 VLKIDAK
+634 VLKIDSK

-672 YRGIK
+672 YRGTK

-682 YVEALPELVNPAT
+682 YVEALPALVNPAT

-705 VTATGR
+705 VAATGR
-711 LSSTN
+711 LSSAN
-716 PNLQNIPVRDELGK
+716 PNLQNIPVRDDQGR
-730 RIREAFVATDDDHI
+730 RIREAFVASDSDHI

-762 GDEAMIE
+762 GDKAMIE

-788 APSEVTSDQ
+788 ATAEVTPDQ

-823 DSMSMAE
+823 EMSIGE

-835 EGYFS
+835 DGYFA
-840 SYPGVKAYIDNTI
+840 SYPAVKEYIDRTI
-853 TEAKNNGFVQTI
+853 AEAKNNGFVQTI

-874 INSGNA
+874 INSANA
-880 NVRSLAER
+880 HVRSLAER

-909 VARRFRSEGLRSKM
+909 VARRLKAEGLHSKM
-923 ILQVHDELIIDT
+923 ILQVHDELIVDT
-935 LKSEQAQVTN
+935 LVSEKAKVEK

-953 AAKLNVPLI
+953 AAQLAIPLV
-962 VDIGEGDNWLA
+962 VDVGEGANWLE

>member
-65 NFRNRLFPDYKA
+65 NFRNQLFPDYKA

-91 HIKDILRA
+91 YIKEILKA

-105 EVPDY
+105 EVAGY

-121 KAAAEGLDVYM
+121 KAAAAGYDVYM
-132 VTPDKDFGQLVTP
+132 VTPDKDFGQLVGPT
-145 NVRIY
+145 VRIY

-209 EVGTVEEILSN
+209 EFGTVEEILA
-220 LDKLKGKQRENVE
+220 DTTRLKGKQRENVE

-241 SKVLATIALDAP
+241 SKVLATISLDAP
-253 IDFVPTELAMCAPD
+253 IEFVPSELAMCAPD
-267 CEALKEIYRKLDF
+267 CEALREIYHRLDF

-286 MELSAHSPFNGLVC
+286 MELSAHSPFNGMVC
-300 PEASAVK
+300 PEASAV
-307 GNCEERGG
+307 GRVEPATVEPPQ
-315 VGASVAQPVV
+315 SAQPSQ
-325 PPAPVAVDLFGN
+325 PVATDLFGN
-337 PIPQPK
+337 PIEAPKQPAPA
-343 VTTSAP
+343 SA
-349 TPVAEPALGGGF
+349 TPSEPSLGGDF
-361 DLFSQAAPLYQTID
+361 DLFSQATPLYQTID
-375 TTEHTY
+375 TVEHSY
-381 TTLDTPQA
+381 TLVDTPELLSQ
-389 AAEVVA
+389 VVEKLSA
-395 RLVKAPLVAF
+395 APLLSF

-418 IVGVGL
+418 VVGIGL
-424 SATPHEAYYV
+424 AATPHEAFYV
-434 PMSVD
+434 PMGPD
-439 NRAEMLEA
+439 NRTEVLAA

-454 DGVEKVGQNIKFD
+454 EAIEKVGQNVKFD
-467 LLMLRREGVEVRGK
+467 LLMLRREGVEVGGK

-515 ESLIGRGASQLTMD
+515 ETLIGRGAKQLTMD
-529 RVSVDQVAPYC
+529 RVAVADVAPYC

-554 LSKLREA
+554 LPKLSEV
-561 GAEELYN
+561 GALELYN
-568 TIEEPLIRTL
+568 SIEEPLIRTL

-588 DTALLADY
+588 DVAQLADY

-603 LATLEGEIRDL
+603 LATLESDIRSL
-614 AGMPGLNVNSSRQL
+614 AGMPDLNVNSSRQL

-634 VLKIDAK
+634 VLKIDSK

-672 YRGIK
+672 YRGTK

-682 YVEALPELVNPAT
+682 YVEALPALVNPAT

-705 VTATGR
+705 VAATGR
-711 LSSTN
+711 LSSAN
-716 PNLQNIPVRDELGK
+716 PNLQNIPVRDDQGR
-730 RIREAFVATDDDHI
+730 RIREAFVASDSDHI

-762 GDEAMIE
+762 GDKAMIE

-788 APSEVTSDQ
+788 ATAEVTPDQ

-823 DSMSMAE
+823 EMSIGE

-835 EGYFS
+835 DGYFA
-840 SYPGVKAYIDNTI
+840 SYPAVKEYIDRTI
-853 TEAKNNGFVQTI
+853 AEAKNNGFVQTI

-874 INSGNA
+874 INSANA

-898 AADIIKIAMAE
+898 AADIIKIAMTD
-909 VARRFRSEGLRSKM
+909 VARRLKAEGLRSKM
-923 ILQVHDELIIDT
+923 ILQVHDELIVDT
-935 LKSEQAQVTN
+935 LVSEKNQVEK

-953 AAKLNVPLI
+953 AAQLAIPLV
-962 VDIGEGDNWLA
+962 VDVGEGANWLE

>member
-37 FGFTKFLRDIIINE
+37 FGFTKFLRDIIVNE

-65 NFRNRLFPDYKA
+65 NFRNEIFPAYKA

-91 HIKDILRA
+91 YIKDILRA

-105 EVPDY
+105 EVAGY
-110 EADDVIGTLSH
+110 EADDVIGTISH
-121 KAAAEGLDVYM
+121 KAAAAGYDVYM
-132 VTPDKDFGQLVTP
+132 VTPDKDFGQLVGP

-150 KQRKGGEGVE
+150 KQRKGGDGVE
-160 IVGPAEIKEHYGFD
+160 IVGPTEIKEHYGFD

-209 EVGTVEEILSN
+209 ELGTVEEILADTSR
-220 LDKLKGKQRENVE
+220 LKGKQRENVE

-241 SKVLATIALDAP
+241 SKVLATIVVDAP
-253 IDFVPTELAMCAPD
+253 VEFVPEELAMCAPD
-267 CEALKEIYRKLDF
+267 CEALRELYRKLDF

-286 MELSAHSPFNGLVC
+286 MELSAHSPFNTSVC
-300 PEASAVK
+300 PEATAHVAHSAQA
-307 GNCEERGG
+307 EAG
-315 VGASVAQPVV
+315 VTHATTKAPT
-325 PPAPVAVDLFGN
+325 PAPTAAAPSLDLFGN
-337 PIPQPK
+337 PTGVPPAPK
-343 VTTSAP
+343 A
-349 TPVAEPALGGGF
+349 AADDAGF
-361 DLFSQAAPLYQTID
+361 DLFSQSAPLYKTID
-375 TTEHTY
+375 NTPHTY
-381 TTLDTPQA
+381 TLVDSSDKLAHMQ
-389 AAEVVA
+389 EVLSRA
-395 RLVKAPLVAF
+395 KAIAF
-405 DTETSGLDYHTDH
+405 DTETTGFDYHSDR

-424 SATPHEAYYV
+424 SATPHEGYYV
-434 PMSVD
+434 PLSD
-439 NRAEMLEA
+439 NDFGHEA
-447 LRPLLEN
+447 LAVLRTLLGDER
-454 DGVEKVGQNIKFD
+454 VEKVGQNLKFD
-467 LLMLRREGVEVRGK
+467 ILMLRGAGVEVKGK
-481 LWDTMIMHYLIDP
+481 LWDTMVMHYLLDP
-494 ESRHGMN
+494 EGRHGMN
-501 HLAQTLLGYQPIEI
+501 HLAQTLLGYQPVEI
-515 ESLIGRGASQLTMD
+515 ESLIGRGARQLTMD
-529 RVSVDQVAPYC
+529 LVEVEKVAQYC
-540 SEDADITLQLYHTL
+540 AEDADITLQLFHAL
-554 LSKLREA
+554 LPKLQEA
-561 GAEELYN
+561 GAEVLYN
-568 TIEEPLIRTL
+568 TIEEPLIGTL

-588 DTALLADY
+588 DVPQLRDY
-596 GRELGVQ
+596 AVELSVRM
-603 LATLEGEIRDL
+603 AELESEIRTL
-614 AGMPGLNVNSSRQL
+614 TGVAGLNVNSSRQL
-628 GVALFE
+628 GIALFE
-634 VLKIDAK
+634 VLKIDSK

-659 LSDRHPIVPKILE
+659 LSDRHPVVPKILE

-682 YVEALPELVNPAT
+682 YVEALPELVNPTT

-700 SYNQA
+700 SFNQA

-711 LSSTN
+711 LSSAN
-716 PNLQNIPVRDELGK
+716 PNLQNIPVRDALGR
-730 RIREAFVATDDDHI
+730 RIRRAFVASDSNHV

-762 GDEAMIE
+762 GDKAMIE

-774 EDIHRDTASRLFHV
+774 EDIHRDTASRLFGV
-788 APSEVTSDQ
+788 APEEVTSDQ

-813 AFGLRQRMGN
+813 AFGLRQRMGGG
-823 DSMSMAE
+823 MSMAE
-830 AKAII
+830 AKEII
-835 EGYFS
+835 DGYFT
-840 SYPGVKAYIDNTI
+840 SYPQVKEYIDRTI
-853 TEAKNNGFVQTI
+853 SEAKGNGFVQTI

-874 INSGNA
+874 INSANA
-880 NVRSLAER
+880 TVRSLAER

-909 VARRFRSEGLRSKM
+909 VRRRLQAEGLRSKM
-923 ILQVHDELIIDT
+923 ILQVHDELIVDAF
-935 LKSEQAQVTN
+935 LGEVEQVKV
-945 ILREAMEG
+945 ILRESMEG
-953 AAKLNVPLI
+953 AASLLVPLT
-962 VDIGEGDNWLA
+962 VDIGEGADWLD

>member
-65 NFRNRLFPDYKA
+65 NFRNQLFPDYKA

-91 HIKDILRA
+91 YIKEILKA

-105 EVPDY
+105 EVAGY

-121 KAAAEGLDVYM
+121 KAAAAGYDVYM
-132 VTPDKDFGQLVTP
+132 VTPDKDFGQLVGPT
-145 NVRIY
+145 VRIY

-209 EVGTVEEILSN
+209 EFGTVEEILA
-220 LDKLKGKQRENVE
+220 DTTRLKGKQRENVE

-241 SKVLATIALDAP
+241 SKVLATISLDAP
-253 IDFVPTELAMCAPD
+253 IEFVPSELAMCAPD
-267 CEALKEIYRKLDF
+267 CEALRDIYRRLDF

-286 MELSAHSPFNGLVC
+286 MELSAHSPFNGMVC
-300 PEASAVK
+300 PEASAVGRVEPAK
-307 GNCEERGG
+307 EEPQQP
-315 VGASVAQPVV
+315 AQPV
-325 PPAPVAVDLFGN
+325 ATDLFGN
-337 PIPQPK
+337 PIEAPK
-343 VTTSAP
+343 QP
-349 TPVAEPALGGGF
+349 TPASATPSEPSLGGDF
-361 DLFSQAAPLYQTID
+361 DLFSQATPLYQTID
-375 TTEHTY
+375 TVEHSY
-381 TTLDTPQA
+381 TLMDTPELLSQ
-389 AAEVVA
+389 VVEKLSA
-395 RLVKAPLVAF
+395 APLLSF

-418 IVGVGL
+418 VVGIGL
-424 SATPHEAYYV
+424 AATPHEAFYV
-434 PMSVD
+434 PMGPD
-439 NRAEMLEA
+439 NRTEVLAI

-454 DGVEKVGQNIKFD
+454 EAIEKVGQNVKFD
-467 LLMLRREGVEVRGK
+467 LLMLRREGVEVGGK

-515 ESLIGRGASQLTMD
+515 ETLIGRGAKQLTMD
-529 RVSVDQVAPYC
+529 RVAVADVAPYC

-554 LSKLREA
+554 LPKLPEV
-561 GAEELYN
+561 GALELYN
-568 TIEEPLIRTL
+568 SIEEPLIRTL

-588 DTALLADY
+588 DVAQLADY

-603 LATLEGEIRDL
+603 LATLESDIRSL
-614 AGMPGLNVNSSRQL
+614 AGMPDLNVNSSRQL

-634 VLKIDAK
+634 VLKIDSK

-672 YRGIK
+672 YRGTK

-682 YVEALPELVNPAT
+682 YVEALPALVNPAT
-695 GRIHT
+695 GHIHT

-705 VTATGR
+705 VAATGR
-711 LSSTN
+711 LSSAN
-716 PNLQNIPVRDELGK
+716 PNLQNIPVRDDQGR
-730 RIREAFVATDDDHI
+730 RIREAFVASDSDHI

-762 GDEAMIE
+762 GDKAMIE

-788 APSEVTSDQ
+788 ATAEVTPDQ

-823 DSMSMAE
+823 EMSIGE

-835 EGYFS
+835 DGYFA
-840 SYPGVKAYIDNTI
+840 SYPAVKEYIDRTI
-853 TEAKNNGFVQTI
+853 AEAKNNGFVQTI

-874 INSGNA
+874 INSANA

-909 VARRFRSEGLRSKM
+909 VARRLKAEGLRSKM
-923 ILQVHDELIIDT
+923 ILQVHDELIVDT
-935 LKSEQAQVTN
+935 LVSEKNQVEK

-953 AAKLNVPLI
+953 AAQLAIPLV
-962 VDIGEGDNWLA
+962 VDVGEGANWLE

>member
-1 MEKLFLVDAYAQIFR
+1 
-16 AYYAFAGRPMR
+16 
-27 NREGLNTSPI
+27 
-37 FGFTKFLRDIIINE
+37 
-51 RPHYLGVAFDPKGG
+51 
-65 NFRNRLFPDYKA
+65 
-77 NRSETPEDI
+77 
-86 IAAVP
+86 
-91 HIKDILRA
+91 
-99 MRIPIL
+99 
-105 EVPDY
+105 
-110 EADDVIGTLSH
+110 
-121 KAAAEGLDVYM
+121 
-132 VTPDKDFGQLVTP
+132 
-145 NVRIY
+145 
-150 KQRKGGEGVE
+150 
-160 IVGPAEIKEHYGFD
+160 
-174 DPRKVID
+174 
-181 ILALWGDA
+181 
-189 SDNIPGVKGVGE
+189 
-201 KGAIKLVN
+201 
-209 EVGTVEEILSN
+209 
-220 LDKLKGKQRENVE
+220 
-233 AGAEQLRL
+233 
-241 SKVLATIALDAP
+241 
-253 IDFVPTELAMCAPD
+253 
-267 CEALKEIYRKLDF
+267 
-280 NMFLRE
+280 
-286 MELSAHSPFNGLVC
+286 
-300 PEASAVK
+300 
-307 GNCEERGG
+307 
-315 VGASVAQPVV
+315 
-325 PPAPVAVDLFGN
+325 
-337 PIPQPK
+337 
-343 VTTSAP
+343 
-349 TPVAEPALGGGF
+349 
-361 DLFSQAAPLYQTID
+361 
-375 TTEHTY
+375 
-381 TTLDTPQA
+381 
-389 AAEVVA
+389 
-395 RLVKAPLVAF
+395 
-405 DTETSGLDYHTDH
+405 
-418 IVGVGL
+418 
-424 SATPHEAYYV
+424 
-434 PMSVD
+434 
-439 NRAEMLEA
+439 
-447 LRPLLEN
+447 
-454 DGVEKVGQNIKFD
+454 
-467 LLMLRREGVEVRGK
+467 
-481 LWDTMIMHYLIDP
+481 YLIDP

-554 LSKLREA
+554 LPKLREA

>member
-91 HIKDILRA
+91 HIKEILRA

-209 EVGTVEEILSN
+209 EVGTVEDILAN

-315 VGASVAQPVV
+315 VGESVPQPVV
-325 PPAPVAVDLFGN
+325 SPAPVAVDLFGN
-337 PIPQPK
+337 PLPQPK

-381 TTLDTPQA
+381 TTLTTPQA

-395 RLVKAPLVAF
+395 RLVSAPFVAF

-418 IVGVGL
+418 VVGVGL

-434 PMSVD
+434 PMSAD

-454 DGVEKVGQNIKFD
+454 NGVEKVGQNIKFD

-554 LSKLREA
+554 LPKLREA

-596 GRELGVQ
+596 GRELSGQ
-603 LATLEGEIRDL
+603 LTTLEGEIRDL

-823 DSMSMAE
+823 DMSMAE

-835 EGYFS
+835 EGYFA

-853 TEAKNNGFVQTI
+853 SEAKNNGFVQTI

-923 ILQVHDELIIDT
+923 TLQVHDELIIDT
-935 LKSEQAQVTN
+935 LKSEQAQVTK

-953 AAKLNVPLI
+953 AAKLNVPLV

>member
-37 FGFTKFLRDIIINE
+37 FGFTKFLRDIIVNE
-51 RPHYLGVAFDPKGG
+51 RPHYLGVAFDPHGG
-65 NFRNRLFPDYKA
+65 NFRNQLFPDYKA

-91 HIKDILRA
+91 YIKEILKA

-105 EVPDY
+105 EVAGY

-121 KAAAEGLDVYM
+121 KAAAAGYDVYM
-132 VTPDKDFGQLVTP
+132 VTPDKDFGQLVGPT
-145 NVRIY
+145 VRIY

-209 EVGTVEEILSN
+209 EFGTVEEILA
-220 LDKLKGKQRENVE
+220 DTARLKGKQRENVE

-241 SKVLATIALDAP
+241 SKVLATISLDAP
-253 IDFVPTELAMCAPD
+253 IEFVPSELAMCAPD
-267 CEALKEIYRKLDF
+267 CEALREIYRRLDF

-286 MELSAHSPFNGLVC
+286 MELSAHSPFNGMVC
-300 PEASAVK
+300 PEASAVGRVEPAK
-307 GNCEERGG
+307 EEPPQ
-315 VGASVAQPVV
+315 SAQPSQ
-325 PPAPVAVDLFGN
+325 PVATDLFGN
-337 PIPQPK
+337 PIEAPKQPAPA
-343 VTTSAP
+343 SA
-349 TPVAEPALGGGF
+349 TPSEPSLGGDF
-361 DLFSQAAPLYQTID
+361 DLFSQATPLYQTID
-375 TTEHTY
+375 TVEHSY
-381 TTLDTPQA
+381 TLVDTPELLSQ
-389 AAEVVA
+389 VVEK
-395 RLVKAPLVAF
+395 LSEAPLLSF

-418 IVGVGL
+418 VVGIGL
-424 SATPHEAYYV
+424 AATPHEAFYV
-434 PMSVD
+434 PMGPD
-439 NRAEMLEA
+439 NRTEVLAA

-454 DGVEKVGQNIKFD
+454 EAIEKVGQNVKFD
-467 LLMLRREGVEVRGK
+467 LLMLRREGVEVGGK

-515 ESLIGRGASQLTMD
+515 ETLIGRGAKQLTMD
-529 RVSVDQVAPYC
+529 RVAVADVAPYC

-554 LSKLREA
+554 LPKLSEV
-561 GAEELYN
+561 GALELYN
-568 TIEEPLIRTL
+568 SIEEPLIRTL

-588 DTALLADY
+588 DVAQLADY

-603 LATLEGEIRDL
+603 LATLESEIRSL
-614 AGMPGLNVNSSRQL
+614 AGMPDLNVNSSRQL
-628 GVALFE
+628 GIALFE
-634 VLKIDAK
+634 VLKIDSK

-672 YRGIK
+672 YRGTK

-682 YVEALPELVNPAT
+682 YVEALPALVNPAT

-705 VTATGR
+705 VAATGR

-716 PNLQNIPVRDELGK
+716 PNLQNIPVRDDQGR
-730 RIREAFVATDDDHI
+730 RIREAFVASDSDHI

-762 GDEAMIE
+762 GDKAMIE

-788 APSEVTSDQ
+788 ATAEVTSDQ

-823 DSMSMAE
+823 EMSMGE

-835 EGYFS
+835 DGYFA
-840 SYPGVKAYIDNTI
+840 SYPAVKEYIDRTI
-853 TEAKNNGFVQTI
+853 AEAKNNGFVQTI

-874 INSGNA
+874 INSANA

-909 VARRFRSEGLRSKM
+909 VARRLKAEGLRSKM
-923 ILQVHDELIIDT
+923 ILQVHDELIVDT
-935 LKSEQAQVTN
+935 LVSEKAKVEK

-953 AAKLNVPLI
+953 AAQLAIPLV
-962 VDIGEGDNWLA
+962 VDVGEGANWLE

>member
-65 NFRNRLFPDYKA
+65 NFRNQLFPDYKA

-91 HIKDILRA
+91 YIKEILKA

-105 EVPDY
+105 EVAGY

-121 KAAAEGLDVYM
+121 KAAAAGYDVYM
-132 VTPDKDFGQLVTP
+132 VTPDKDFGQLVGPT
-145 NVRIY
+145 VRIY

-209 EVGTVEEILSN
+209 EFGTVEEILA
-220 LDKLKGKQRENVE
+220 DTTRLKGKQRENVE

-241 SKVLATIALDAP
+241 SKVLATISLDAP
-253 IDFVPTELAMCAPD
+253 IEFVPSELAMCAPD
-267 CEALKEIYRKLDF
+267 CEALREIYRRLDF

-286 MELSAHSPFNGLVC
+286 MELSAHSPFNGMVC
-300 PEASAVK
+300 PEASAV
-307 GNCEERGG
+307 GRVEPATVEPPQ
-315 VGASVAQPVV
+315 STQPAQPV
-325 PPAPVAVDLFGN
+325 ATDLFGN
-337 PIPQPK
+337 PIEAPKQPAPASA
-343 VTTSAP
+343 TSSDSS
-349 TPVAEPALGGGF
+349 LGGDF
-361 DLFSQAAPLYQTID
+361 DLFSQATPLYQTID
-375 TTEHTY
+375 TVEHSY
-381 TTLDTPQA
+381 TLVDTPKMLSQ
-389 AAEVVA
+389 VVEKLSA
-395 RLVKAPLVAF
+395 APLLSF

-418 IVGVGL
+418 VVGIGL
-424 SATPHEAYYV
+424 AATPHEAFYV
-434 PMSVD
+434 PMGPD
-439 NRAEMLEA
+439 NRTEVLAA

-454 DGVEKVGQNIKFD
+454 EAIEKVGQNIKFD
-467 LLMLRREGVEVRGK
+467 LLMLRREGVEVGGK

-515 ESLIGRGASQLTMD
+515 ETLIGRGVKQLTMD
-529 RVSVDQVAPYC
+529 RVAVADVAPYC

-554 LSKLREA
+554 LPKLSEV
-561 GAEELYN
+561 GALELYN
-568 TIEEPLIRTL
+568 SIEEPLIRTL

-588 DTALLADY
+588 DVAQLADY

-603 LATLEGEIRDL
+603 LATLESDIRSL
-614 AGMPGLNVNSSRQL
+614 AGMPDLNVNSSRQL

-634 VLKIDAK
+634 VLKIDSK

-672 YRGIK
+672 YRGTK

-682 YVEALPELVNPAT
+682 YVEALPALVNPAT

-705 VTATGR
+705 VAATGR
-711 LSSTN
+711 LSSAN
-716 PNLQNIPVRDELGK
+716 PNLQNIPVRDDQGR
-730 RIREAFVATDDDHI
+730 RIREAFVASDSDHI

-762 GDEAMIE
+762 GDKAMIE

-788 APSEVTSDQ
+788 ATAEVTPDQ

-823 DSMSMAE
+823 EMSIGE

-835 EGYFS
+835 DGYFA
-840 SYPGVKAYIDNTI
+840 SYPAVKEYIDRTI
-853 TEAKNNGFVQTI
+853 AEAKNNGFVQTI

-874 INSGNA
+874 INSANA

-909 VARRFRSEGLRSKM
+909 VARRLKAEGLRSKM
-923 ILQVHDELIIDT
+923 ILQVHDELIVDT
-935 LKSEQAQVTN
+935 LVSEKAKVEK

-953 AAKLNVPLI
+953 AAQLAIPLV
-962 VDIGEGDNWLA
+962 VDVGEGANWLE

>member
-65 NFRNRLFPDYKA
+65 NFRNQLFPDYKA

-91 HIKDILRA
+91 YIKEILKA

-105 EVPDY
+105 EVAGY

-121 KAAAEGLDVYM
+121 KAAAAGYDVYM
-132 VTPDKDFGQLVTP
+132 VTPDKDFGQLVGPT
-145 NVRIY
+145 VRIY

-209 EVGTVEEILSN
+209 EFGTVEEILA
-220 LDKLKGKQRENVE
+220 DTTRLKGKQRENVE

-241 SKVLATIALDAP
+241 SKVLATISLDAP
-253 IDFVPTELAMCAPD
+253 IEFVPSELAMCAPD
-267 CEALKEIYRKLDF
+267 CEALREIYRRLDF

-286 MELSAHSPFNGLVC
+286 MELSAHSPFNGMVC
-300 PEASAVK
+300 PEASAVGRVEPVK
-307 GNCEERGG
+307 EEPQQP
-315 VGASVAQPVV
+315 SQPV
-325 PPAPVAVDLFGN
+325 ATDLFGN
-337 PIPQPK
+337 PIEAPKQPAPA
-343 VTTSAP
+343 SA
-349 TPVAEPALGGGF
+349 TPSEPSLGGDF
-361 DLFSQAAPLYQTID
+361 DLFSQATPLYQTID
-375 TTEHTY
+375 TVEHTY
-381 TTLDTPQA
+381 TLVDTPELLSQ
-389 AAEVVA
+389 VVDKLSA
-395 RLVKAPLVAF
+395 APLLSF

-418 IVGVGL
+418 VVGIGL
-424 SATPHEAYYV
+424 AATPHEAFYV
-434 PMSVD
+434 PMGPD
-439 NRAEMLEA
+439 NRTEVLAT

-454 DGVEKVGQNIKFD
+454 EAIEKVGQNVKFD

-481 LWDTMIMHYLIDP
+481 LWDTMVMHYLIDP

-515 ESLIGRGASQLTMD
+515 ETLIGRGVKQLTMD
-529 RVSVDQVAPYC
+529 RVAVADVAPYC

-554 LSKLREA
+554 LPKLSEV
-561 GAEELYN
+561 GALELYN
-568 TIEEPLIRTL
+568 SIEEPLIRTL

-588 DTALLADY
+588 DVAQLADY

-603 LATLEGEIRDL
+603 LATLESDIRSL
-614 AGMPGLNVNSSRQL
+614 AGMPDLNVNSSRQL

-634 VLKIDAK
+634 VLKIDSK

-672 YRGIK
+672 YRGTK

-682 YVEALPELVNPAT
+682 YVEALPALVNPAT

-705 VTATGR
+705 VAATGR
-711 LSSTN
+711 LSSAN
-716 PNLQNIPVRDELGK
+716 PNLQNIPVRDDQGR
-730 RIREAFVATDDDHI
+730 RIREAFVASDSDHI

-762 GDEAMIE
+762 GDKAMIE

-788 APSEVTSDQ
+788 ATAEVTPDQ

-823 DSMSMAE
+823 EMSIGE

-835 EGYFS
+835 DGYFA
-840 SYPGVKAYIDNTI
+840 SYPAVKEYIDRTI
-853 TEAKNNGFVQTI
+853 AEAKNNGFVQTI

-874 INSGNA
+874 INSANA

-909 VARRFRSEGLRSKM
+909 VARRLKAEGLRSKM
-923 ILQVHDELIIDT
+923 ILQVHDELIVDT
-935 LKSEQAQVTN
+935 LVSEKAKVEK

-953 AAKLNVPLI
+953 AAQLAIPLV
-962 VDIGEGDNWLA
+962 VDVGEGANWLE

>member
-65 NFRNRLFPDYKA
+65 NFRNQLFPDYKA

-91 HIKDILRA
+91 YIKEILKA

-105 EVPDY
+105 EVAGY

-121 KAAAEGLDVYM
+121 KAAAAGYDVYM
-132 VTPDKDFGQLVTP
+132 VTPDKDFGQLVGPT
-145 NVRIY
+145 VRIY

-209 EVGTVEEILSN
+209 EFGTVEEILA
-220 LDKLKGKQRENVE
+220 DTTRLKGKQRENVE

-241 SKVLATIALDAP
+241 SKVLATISLDAP
-253 IDFVPTELAMCAPD
+253 IEFVPSELAMCAPD
-267 CEALKEIYRKLDF
+267 CEALREIYRRLDF

-286 MELSAHSPFNGLVC
+286 MELSAHSPFNGMVC
-300 PEASAVK
+300 PEASAVGRVEPAK
-307 GNCEERGG
+307 EEPQQP
-315 VGASVAQPVV
+315 SQPV
-325 PPAPVAVDLFGN
+325 ATDLFGN
-337 PIPQPK
+337 PIEAPK
-343 VTTSAP
+343 QP
-349 TPVAEPALGGGF
+349 TPASATPSGPSLGGDF
-361 DLFSQAAPLYQTID
+361 DLFSQATPLYQTID
-375 TTEHTY
+375 TVEHTY
-381 TTLDTPQA
+381 TLVDTPELLSQ
-389 AAEVVA
+389 VVEKLSA
-395 RLVKAPLVAF
+395 APLLSF

-418 IVGVGL
+418 VVGIGL
-424 SATPHEAYYV
+424 AATPHEAFYV
-434 PMSVD
+434 PMGPD
-439 NRAEMLEA
+439 NRTEVLAT

-454 DGVEKVGQNIKFD
+454 EAIEKVGQNVKFD
-467 LLMLRREGVEVRGK
+467 LLMLRREGVEVGGK

-515 ESLIGRGASQLTMD
+515 ETLIGRGAKQLTMD
-529 RVSVDQVAPYC
+529 RVAVADVAPYC

-554 LSKLREA
+554 LPKLSEV
-561 GAEELYN
+561 GALELYN
-568 TIEEPLIRTL
+568 SIEEPLIRTL

-588 DTALLADY
+588 DVAQLADY

-603 LATLEGEIRDL
+603 LATLESDIRSL
-614 AGMPGLNVNSSRQL
+614 AGMPDLNVNSSRQL

-634 VLKIDAK
+634 VLKIDSK

-672 YRGIK
+672 YRGTK
-677 KLLST
+677 KRLST
-682 YVEALPELVNPAT
+682 YVEALPALVNPAT

-705 VTATGR
+705 VAATGR
-711 LSSTN
+711 LSSAN
-716 PNLQNIPVRDELGK
+716 PNLQNIPVRDDQGR
-730 RIREAFVATDDDHI
+730 RIREAFVASDSDHI

-762 GDEAMIE
+762 GDKAMIE

-788 APSEVTSDQ
+788 ATAEVTPDQ

-823 DSMSMAE
+823 EMSIGE

-835 EGYFS
+835 DGYFA
-840 SYPGVKAYIDNTI
+840 SYPAVKEYIDRTI
-853 TEAKNNGFVQTI
+853 AEAKNNGFVQTI

-874 INSGNA
+874 INSANA

-909 VARRFRSEGLRSKM
+909 VARRLKAEGLRSKM
-923 ILQVHDELIIDT
+923 ILQVHDELIVDT
-935 LKSEQAQVTN
+935 IVSEKAKVEK

-953 AAKLNVPLI
+953 AAQLAIPLV
-962 VDIGEGDNWLA
+962 VDVGEGANWLE

>member
-37 FGFTKFLRDIIINE
+37 FGFTKFLRDIIVNE

-91 HIKDILRA
+91 YIKEILRA

-110 EADDVIGTLSH
+110 EADDVIGTISH
-121 KAAAEGLDVYM
+121 KAAARGLDVYM

-145 NVRIY
+145 SVRIY

-209 EVGTVEEILSN
+209 EFGTVEDILADTSR
-220 LDKLKGKQRENVE
+220 LKGKQRENVE

-253 IDFVPTELAMCAPD
+253 IDFVPSELAMCAPD
-267 CEALKEIYRKLDF
+267 CEALKEIYRRLDF

-300 PEASAVK
+300 PEATAHQEA
-307 GNCEERGG
+307 NCGERESKEEG
-315 VGASVAQPVV
+315 VGAENPHTPTAT
-325 PPAPVAVDLFGN
+325 DLFGN
-337 PIPQPK
+337 PIAAPAPQK
-343 VTTSAP
+343 SAP
-349 TPVAEPALGGGF
+349 AVMEPTGGGF
-361 DLFSQAAPLYQTID
+361 DLFSQSASPYKTID
-375 TTEHTY
+375 TAEHTY
-381 TTLDTPQA
+381 TIASTPEEVA
-389 AAEVVA
+389 ALVEQLLKAERVS
-395 RLVKAPLVAF
+395 F

-418 IVGVGL
+418 IVGIGL
-424 SATPHEAYYV
+424 AATPHTAYYI
-434 PMSVD
+434 PTIGD
-439 NRAEMLEA
+439 NRAEIVEA
-447 LRPLLEN
+447 LRPLLESER
-454 DGVEKVGQNIKFD
+454 VEKVGQNVKFD
-467 LLMLRREGVEVRGK
+467 LLMLRREGVEVKGR

-515 ESLIGRGASQLTMD
+515 ESLIGRGANQLTMD
-529 RVSVDQVAPYC
+529 RVAVEDVAPYC
-540 SEDADITLQLYHTL
+540 AEDADITLQLYEVL
-554 LSKLREA
+554 LPKLQEA

-588 DTALLADY
+588 DVALLADY
-596 GRELGVQ
+596 GRELNVK
-603 LATLEGEIRDL
+603 LAELENDIRTL
-614 AGMPGLNVNSSRQL
+614 AGMPALNVNSSRQL

-634 VLKIDAK
+634 VLKIESK

-682 YVEALPELVNPAT
+682 YVEALPALVNPAT
-695 GRIHT
+695 GHIHT

-716 PNLQNIPVRDELGK
+716 PNLQNIPIRDELGK
-730 RIREAFVATDDDHI
+730 RIREAFVASDKDHV

-762 GDEAMIE
+762 GDEAMIA

-788 APSEVTSDQ
+788 APADVTTDQ

-823 DSMSMAE
+823 DMSMGE
-830 AKAII
+830 AKALID
-835 EGYFS
+835 GYFA
-840 SYPGVKAYIDNTI
+840 SYPSVKEYIDRTI
-853 TEAKNNGFVQTI
+853 AEAKNNGYVQTI

-874 INSGNA
+874 INSANA
-880 NVRSLAER
+880 TVRSLAER

-909 VARRFRSEGLRSKM
+909 VARRFQKEGLRSKM
-923 ILQVHDELIIDT
+923 ILQVHDELIVDT
-935 LKSEQAQVTN
+935 LLSEKARVETV
-945 ILREAMEG
+945 LREAMEG
-953 AAKLNVPLI
+953 AASLRVPLV
-962 VDIGEGDNWLA
+962 VDIGEGENWLE

>member
-65 NFRNRLFPDYKA
+65 NFRNQLFPDYKA

-91 HIKDILRA
+91 YIKEILKA

-105 EVPDY
+105 EVAGY

-121 KAAAEGLDVYM
+121 KAAAAGYDVYM
-132 VTPDKDFGQLVTP
+132 VTPDKDFGQLVGPT
-145 NVRIY
+145 VRIY

-209 EVGTVEEILSN
+209 EFGTVEEILA
-220 LDKLKGKQRENVE
+220 DTTRLKGKQRENVE

-241 SKVLATIALDAP
+241 SKVLATISLDAP
-253 IDFVPTELAMCAPD
+253 IEFVPSELAMCAPD
-267 CEALKEIYRKLDF
+267 CEALREIYRRLDF

-286 MELSAHSPFNGLVC
+286 MELSAHSPFNGMVC
-300 PEASAVK
+300 PEASAV
-307 GNCEERGG
+307 GTVEPTAVEPPQS
-315 VGASVAQPVV
+315 AQPAQPV
-325 PPAPVAVDLFGN
+325 ATDLFGN
-337 PIPQPK
+337 PIEAPKQPAPA
-343 VTTSAP
+343 SA
-349 TPVAEPALGGGF
+349 TPSEPSLGGDF
-361 DLFSQAAPLYQTID
+361 DLFSQATPLYQTID
-375 TTEHTY
+375 TVEHTY
-381 TTLDTPQA
+381 TLVDTPEMLSQ
-389 AAEVVA
+389 VVEKLSA
-395 RLVKAPLVAF
+395 APLLSF

-418 IVGVGL
+418 VVGIGL
-424 SATPHEAYYV
+424 AATPHEAFYV
-434 PMSVD
+434 PMGPD
-439 NRAEMLEA
+439 NRTEVLAT

-454 DGVEKVGQNIKFD
+454 EAIEKVGQNIKFD
-467 LLMLRREGVEVRGK
+467 LLMLRREGVEVGGK

-515 ESLIGRGASQLTMD
+515 ETLIGRGAKQLTMD
-529 RVSVDQVAPYC
+529 RVAVADVAPYC

-554 LSKLREA
+554 LPKLSEV
-561 GAEELYN
+561 GALELYN
-568 TIEEPLIRTL
+568 SIEEPLIRTL

-588 DTALLADY
+588 DVAQLADY

-603 LATLEGEIRDL
+603 LATLESDIRSL
-614 AGMPGLNVNSSRQL
+614 AGMPDLNVNSSRQL

-634 VLKIDAK
+634 VLKIDSK

-672 YRGIK
+672 YRGTK

-682 YVEALPELVNPAT
+682 YVEALPALVNPAT

-705 VTATGR
+705 VAATGR
-711 LSSTN
+711 LSSAN
-716 PNLQNIPVRDELGK
+716 PNLQNIPVRDDQGR
-730 RIREAFVATDDDHI
+730 RIREAFVASDSDHI

-762 GDEAMIE
+762 GDKAMIE

-788 APSEVTSDQ
+788 ATAEVTPDQ

-823 DSMSMAE
+823 EMSIGE

-835 EGYFS
+835 DGYFA
-840 SYPGVKAYIDNTI
+840 SYPAVKEYIDRTI
-853 TEAKNNGFVQTI
+853 AEAKNNGFVQTI

-874 INSGNA
+874 INSANA

-909 VARRFRSEGLRSKM
+909 VARRLKAEGLRSKM
-923 ILQVHDELIIDT
+923 ILQVHDELIVDT
-935 LKSEQAQVTN
+935 LVSEKAQVEKF
-945 ILREAMEG
+945 LREAMEG
-953 AAKLNVPLI
+953 AAQLAIPLV
-962 VDIGEGDNWLA
+962 VDVGEGANWLE

>member
-65 NFRNRLFPDYKA
+65 NFRNQLFPDYKA

-91 HIKDILRA
+91 YIKEILKA

-105 EVPDY
+105 EVAGY

-121 KAAAEGLDVYM
+121 KAAAAGYDVYM
-132 VTPDKDFGQLVTP
+132 VTPDKDFGQLVGPT
-145 NVRIY
+145 VRIY

-209 EVGTVEEILSN
+209 EFGTVEEILA
-220 LDKLKGKQRENVE
+220 DTTRLKGKQRENVE

-241 SKVLATIALDAP
+241 SKVLATISLDAP
-253 IDFVPTELAMCAPD
+253 IEFVPSELAMCAPD
-267 CEALKEIYRKLDF
+267 CEALREIYRRLDF

-286 MELSAHSPFNGLVC
+286 MELSAHSPFNGMVC
-300 PEASAVK
+300 PEASAVGRVEPAK
-307 GNCEERGG
+307 EEPQQP
-315 VGASVAQPVV
+315 SQPV
-325 PPAPVAVDLFGN
+325 ATDLFGN
-337 PIPQPK
+337 PIEAPKQPAPA
-343 VTTSAP
+343 SA
-349 TPVAEPALGGGF
+349 TPSEPSLGGDF
-361 DLFSQAAPLYQTID
+361 DLFSQATPLYQTID
-375 TTEHTY
+375 TVEHSY
-381 TTLDTPQA
+381 TLVDTPELLSQ
-389 AAEVVA
+389 VVEKLSA
-395 RLVKAPLVAF
+395 APLLSF

-418 IVGVGL
+418 VVGIGL
-424 SATPHEAYYV
+424 AATPHEAFYV
-434 PMSVD
+434 PMGPD
-439 NRAEMLEA
+439 NRTEVLAT

-454 DGVEKVGQNIKFD
+454 EAIEKVGQNVKFD
-467 LLMLRREGVEVRGK
+467 LLMLRREGVEVGGK

-515 ESLIGRGASQLTMD
+515 ETLIGRGAKQLTMD
-529 RVSVDQVAPYC
+529 RVAVADVAPYC

-554 LSKLREA
+554 LPKLSEV
-561 GAEELYN
+561 GALELYN
-568 TIEEPLIRTL
+568 SIEEPLIRTL

-588 DTALLADY
+588 DVAQLADY
-596 GRELGVQ
+596 GCELGVQ
-603 LATLEGEIRDL
+603 LATLESDIRSL
-614 AGMPGLNVNSSRQL
+614 AGMPDLNVNSSRQL

-634 VLKIDAK
+634 VLKIDSK

-672 YRGIK
+672 YRGTK

-682 YVEALPELVNPAT
+682 YVEALPALVNPAT

-705 VTATGR
+705 VAATGR
-711 LSSTN
+711 LSSAN
-716 PNLQNIPVRDELGK
+716 PNLQNIPVRDDQGR
-730 RIREAFVATDDDHI
+730 RIREAFVASDSDHI

-762 GDEAMIE
+762 GDKAMIE

-788 APSEVTSDQ
+788 ATAEVTPDQ

-823 DSMSMAE
+823 EMSIGE

-835 EGYFS
+835 DGYFA
-840 SYPGVKAYIDNTI
+840 SYPAVKEYIDRTI
-853 TEAKNNGFVQTI
+853 AEAKNNGFVQTI

-874 INSGNA
+874 INSANA

-909 VARRFRSEGLRSKM
+909 VARRLKAEGLHSKM
-923 ILQVHDELIIDT
+923 ILQVHDELIVDT
-935 LKSEQAQVTN
+935 LVSEKAKVEK

-953 AAKLNVPLI
+953 AAQLAIPLV
-962 VDIGEGDNWLA
+962 VDVGEGANWLE

>member
-65 NFRNRLFPDYKA
+65 NFRNRLFPAYKA

-86 IAAVP
+86 ITAVP
-91 HIKDILRA
+91 YIKAILQA

-121 KAAAEGLDVYM
+121 KAAEVGFDVYM

-160 IVGPAEIKEHYGFD
+160 IIGPAEIKEHYGFD

-209 EVGTVEEILSN
+209 ELGTVEDILANTS
-220 LDKLKGKQRENVE
+220 KLKGKQRENVE

-253 IDFVPTELAMCAPD
+253 VDFVPTELAMCAPD

-286 MELSAHSPFNGLVC
+286 MELSAHSPFNGFVC
-300 PEASAVK
+300 PEASVISEGCARQEGETGVVAPTPTTP
-307 GNCEERGG
+307 RGT
-315 VGASVAQPVV
+315 
-325 PPAPVAVDLFGN
+325 DLFGN
-337 PIPQPK
+337 PIETPQA
-343 VTTSAP
+343 AP
-349 TPVAEPALGGGF
+349 QEPSSPMAGF
-361 DLFSQAAPLYQTID
+361 DLFSQQAPLYKTID
-375 TTEHTY
+375 NVEHTY
-381 TTLDTPQA
+381 TLVDTPEELA
-389 AAEVVA
+389 RVVT
-395 RLVKAPLVAF
+395 LLSKEPLVAF
-405 DTETSGLDYHTDH
+405 DTETSGLDYHSDH
-418 IVGVGL
+418 IVGIGL
-424 SATPHEAYYV
+424 AAKPHEAFYV
-434 PMSVD
+434 PMAADSRTEV
-439 NRAEMLEA
+439 LKA

-454 DGVEKVGQNIKFD
+454 EQIEKVGQNVKFD

-481 LWDTMIMHYLIDP
+481 LWDTMVMHYLIDP

-501 HLAQTLLGYQPIEI
+501 YLAQTLLGYQPIEI
-515 ESLIGRGASQLTMD
+515 ESLIGRGANQLTMD
-529 RVSVDQVAPYC
+529 RVPVEDVAPYC
-540 SEDADITLQLYHTL
+540 SEDADISLQLYHTL
-554 LSKLREA
+554 LPTLKEA
-561 GAEELYN
+561 EAEELYN
-568 TIEEPLIRTL
+568 TIEEPLVRTL

-588 DTALLADY
+588 DVAQLSDY
-596 GRELGVQ
+596 SRELGVR
-603 LATLEGEIRDL
+603 LAELESEIRTL
-614 AGMPGLNVNSSRQL
+614 SGVPGLNVNSNRQL
-628 GVALFE
+628 GIALFE
-634 VLKIDAK
+634 VLKIDSK

-672 YRGIK
+672 YRGLK

-682 YVEALPELVNPAT
+682 YVDALPALVNPAT

-711 LSSTN
+711 LSSAN
-716 PNLQNIPVRDELGK
+716 PNLQNIPIRDEQGK
-730 RIREAFVATDDDHI
+730 RIREAFVASDSDHI

-762 GDEAMIE
+762 GDRAMVE
-769 AFRSG
+769 AFKSG
-774 EDIHRDTASRLFHV
+774 EDIHRDTASRLFHTPP
-788 APSEVTSDQ
+788 AEVTSDQ

-813 AFGLRQRMGN
+813 AFGLRQRFGN
-823 DSMSMAE
+823 DMSMAE
-830 AKAII
+830 AKSII
-835 EGYFS
+835 DGYFA
-840 SYPGVKAYIDNTI
+840 SYPSVKEYIDKTI
-853 TEAKNNGFVQTI
+853 AEAKNNGFVQTI

-874 INSGNA
+874 ITSANA

-898 AADIIKIAMAE
+898 AADIIKIAMVE
-909 VARRFRSEGLRSKM
+909 VARRFHQEGLRSKL
-923 ILQVHDELIIDT
+923 ILQVHDELIVDT
-935 LKSEQAQVTN
+935 LISEKERVQQ

-953 AAKLNVPLI
+953 AASLSVPLT
-962 VDIGEGDNWLA
+962 VDVGEGHNWLE